1 MSATASADFD
11 TETLRRGV
19 EGETPDTL
27 VSLYTDDATLR
38 IVNRNSQ
45 PSHPQ
50 ELRGRSEIAAMIQDV
65 YSREMTHHLEGCVV
79 QGDHAAFCESCEY
92 PDGTRGP
99 VRIHGH
105 AEGRQDFR
113 ADHDRGLG
121 RVNRAV
127 HAPRAAPA
135 RGHPVVRGAA
145 SRGPAS
151 SGCARAR
158 PGGVAALRAPP
169 IPTTVTPRPGWADGG
184 WSQGWR
190 S

>member
-92 PDGTRGP
+92 PDGTR
-99 VRIHGH
+99 VLS
-105 AEGRQDFR
+105 E
-113 ADHDRGLG
+113 
-121 RVNRAV
+121 
-127 HAPRAAPA
+127 
-135 RGHPVVRGAA
+135 
-145 SRGPAS
+145 SM
-151 SGCARAR
+151 
-158 PGGVAALRAPP
+158 
-169 IPTTVTPRPGWADGG
+169 VTLKDGKISEQIMIEA
-184 WSQGWR
+184 WDE
-190 S
+190 